1 MFQVERIILKGFTG
15 MGLHEIETFDF
26 TLERTTTIILG
37 GNGCGKS
44 SLLAVYFP
52 IAPSKTEFVD
62 GGSYTNYAKVGDN
75 RYKFFVKRQGG
86 SLVCSITNMATGAL
100 IVDGVNPKVYNARVE
115 DLTGLN
121 KEVKELINGESL
133 LTSANTELRRRWF
146 SRLSTSDLSFALD
159 FYKKLRKS
167 LSLTNGAIDHT
178 AKKVADIK
186 MRVIDDEGERER
198 LSQRLTELEQ
208 ELAELNKAINLLP
221 GIQMGIS
228 AQTIRAK
235 LLGLSTDVTA
245 ILEAKTLPTPA
256 TIADALARLNTWR
269 ELAAAA
275 EASVGTYNKELSL
288 LLDEVNRQ
296 EYLMRN
302 HAGLKETIETL
313 CTSVANHCVDNWTW
327 GELALSD
334 TISIPML
341 RKAQVDARQWTRELS
356 SAVDYVH
363 NHDKLRQA
371 EENLLTH
378 DATSV
383 AYKEKKQRAANIL
396 ERLQHDRSHFLDTQ
410 EVDCPRCTYRFRPGI
425 TDSLENIDAEIAKQ
439 NQWIRELDVALETHM
454 TTRSEIEEDVNAK
467 RKIRDVLM
475 TYSRDPI
482 VAMFFKTV
490 QAEDAF
496 IVNRHKLASLMTHF
510 VDEVNEGIS
519 YRTYVEQLNKAQQ
532 EWEEA
537 TRAVGNV
544 DAALEAKV
552 KRLRGILDEESV
564 KLTTARAEMKL
575 AQDEHDRQQT
585 LYGRADVVLKAWE
598 GIEQDVET
606 STNNE
611 AVRYLIQQRENKLD
625 AYATARDRFRVM
637 ESELTVLTGL
647 EAELTDLKMRQF
659 NNRQMITAFSP
670 EKGVLSRYIYNS
682 VVRITELMNK
692 YIGAVWNY
700 PMQVLPCDVTE
711 GDMDYTFP
719 YVLNNQPEQVPDV
732 CKGSKAQKSIFNL
745 AYRLTAYKALNLQ
758 GYPLL
763 LDEPSEGMDEEHR
776 HALVG
781 FIKLLI
787 NSGEFSQVIVVSH
800 DADMHSKLNEAAYC
814 VIEPTGVTLPPVY
827 NTGVKIVYA
836 S

>member
-1 MFQVERIILKGFTG
+1 MFQVERIVLKGFTG

-26 TLERTTTIILG
+26 TLEQMTTIILG

-62 GGSYTNYAKVGDN
+62 GGSYTNYAKAGDN

-86 SLVCSITNMATGAL
+86 SLVCSITDLATGAL
-100 IVDGVNPKVYNARVE
+100 IVDGVNPKVYNSRVE

-133 LTSANTELRRRWF
+133 LTSANTEQRRRWF
-146 SRLSTSDLSFALD
+146 TRLSTSDLSFALD

-178 AKKVADIK
+178 SKKVADLK

-208 ELAELNKAINLLP
+208 ELAELNKAINNLP
-221 GIQMGIS
+221 GVQMGVS
-228 AQTIRAK
+228 ASTIKAK
-235 LLGLSTDVTA
+235 LQSLGTA
-245 ILEAKTLPTPA
+245 TGEILAAKTLPTA
-256 TIADALARLNTWR
+256 LTIETALTELNTWR
-269 ELAAAA
+269 ELAASA
-275 EASVGTYNKELSL
+275 EASVSAYNKELSL

-302 HAGLKETIETL
+302 HAGLKDTL
-313 CTSVANHCVDNWTW
+313 AQLTAQVENFRLDQWMW
-327 GELALSD
+327 PELAQSD
-334 TISIPML
+334 TISLPML
-341 RKAQVDARQWTRELS
+341 RKAQADCRQWSRELS
-356 SAVDYVH
+356 GAVDYIH
-363 NHDKLRQA
+363 TNDKLRQA
-371 EENLLTH
+371 EENLTAH

-396 ERLQHDRSHFLDTQ
+396 ERLHHDRTHFLDTQ
-410 EVDCPRCTYRFRPGI
+410 EVDCPKCNFRFRPGVN
-425 TDSLENIDAEIAKQ
+425 DSLENIDAEIAKQ
-439 NQWIRELDVALETHM
+439 NQWIREIDVALETHM
-454 TTRSEIEEDVNAK
+454 TTRSALEEDVNAK

-496 IVNRHKLASLMTHF
+496 VANRHKLPALVDRF
-510 VDEVNEGIS
+510 VCEM
-519 YRTYVEQLNKAQQ
+519 
-532 EWEEA
+532 EEA
-537 TRAVGNV
+537 VTCRNTYDQLKKAEKEWDDALRAMGNV

-552 KRLRGILDEESV
+552 KRLRGILDDESV
-564 KLTTARAEMKL
+564 KLTTARSGL
-575 AQDEHDRQQT
+575 NDAQNEYGRQQS
-585 LYGRADVVLKAWE
+585 LYALADVVLRGWE
-598 GIEQDVET
+598 GIEQDIET
-606 STNNE
+606 SCNNE

-637 ESELTVLTGL
+637 ESEMAVLTGL
-647 EAELTDLKMRQF
+647 EAELTDLKLRQF

-682 VVRITELMNK
+682 VVRITDLMNK

-745 AYRLTAYKALNLQ
+745 AYRLTAYKALNLH

-781 FIKLLI
+781 FIKMLI

-800 DADMHSKLNEAAYC
+800 DADVHSKLNEAAYC

-836 S
+836 D

>member
-26 TLERTTTIILG
+26 TIEQMTTIILG

-62 GGSYTNYAKVGDN
+62 GGSYTNYAKAGDN

-86 SLVCSITNMATGAL
+86 SLVCSITDLASGAL

-121 KEVKELINGESL
+121 KEVKELVNGEAL
-133 LTSANTELRRRWF
+133 LTSANTETRRRWF

-178 AKKVADIK
+178 AKKVADLK

-208 ELAELNKAINLLP
+208 ELAELNKAINKLP
-221 GIQMGIS
+221 GVQMGVS
-228 AQTIRAK
+228 AATIKAK
-235 LLGLSTDVTA
+235 LQQLGTA
-245 ILEAKTLPTPA
+245 TGEILAAKTLPTQLSIE
-256 TIADALARLNTWR
+256 TALTDLNTWR
-269 ELAAAA
+269 ELAASA
-275 EASVGTYNKELSL
+275 EASVAAYNKELSL

-302 HAGLKETIETL
+302 HAGLKETIDTL
-313 CTSVANHCVDNWTW
+313 RVSVSNHQVENWKW

-334 TISIPML
+334 TISTPML
-341 RKAQVDARQWTRELS
+341 LKAQDDARQWSRELS
-356 SAVDYVH
+356 GAVDYIH

-383 AYKEKKQRAANIL
+383 AYKEKRQRATNIL
-396 ERLQHDRSHFLDTQ
+396 ERLHHERTHFLDTQ
-410 EVDCPRCTYRFRPGI
+410 EVNCPKCSFTFRPGVN
-425 TDSLENIDAEIAKQ
+425 DSLENIDAEIAKQ
-439 NQWIRELDVALETHM
+439 NQWIREIDVALETHM
-454 TTRSEIEEDVNAK
+454 TTRPEMEEDVNAK
-467 RKIRDVLM
+467 RKIRDVIM

-490 QAEDAF
+490 QEEDAF
-496 IVNRHKLASLMTHF
+496 VTNRHKLPGLIAHF
-510 VDEVNEGIS
+510 IDEVKEAIG
-519 YRTYVEQLNKAQQ
+519 YRTHVEQLNRAQK

-564 KLTTARAEMKL
+564 KLTTARSGLNA
-575 AQDEHDRQQT
+575 AQNEYGRQQS
-585 LYGRADVVLKAWE
+585 LYALADVVLRGWE
-598 GIEQDVET
+598 GVEQDIET
-606 STNNE
+606 SCNNE

-682 VVRITELMNK
+682 VVRITDLMNK

-745 AYRLTAYKALNLQ
+745 AYRLTAYKALNLH

-781 FIKLLI
+781 FIKMLI

-800 DADMHSKLNEAAYC
+800 DADVHSKLNEAAYC

-836 S
+836 E

>member
-26 TLERTTTIILG
+26 TIEQMTTIILG

-62 GGSYTNYAKVGDN
+62 GGSYTNYAKAGDN

-86 SLVCSITNMATGAL
+86 SLVCSITDLASGAL

-121 KEVKELINGESL
+121 KDVKELINGESL

-146 SRLSTSDLSFALD
+146 TRLSTSDLSFALD

-208 ELAELNKAINLLP
+208 ELAELNKAINKLP
-221 GIQMGIS
+221 GVQMGVS
-228 AQTIRAK
+228 AATIKAK
-235 LLGLSTDVTA
+235 LQNLGTA
-245 ILEAKTLPTPA
+245 TGEILAAKTLPT
-256 TIADALARLNTWR
+256 ALSIETALTELNTWR
-269 ELAAAA
+269 ELAASA
-275 EASVGTYNKELSL
+275 EASVAAYNKELSL

-302 HAGLKETIETL
+302 HVGLKETIDTL
-313 CTSVANHCVDNWTW
+313 HVSLSNHAVNDWKW
-327 GELALSD
+327 GELALSE

-341 RKAQVDARQWTRELS
+341 RKAQEDARQWSRELS
-356 SAVDYVH
+356 GAVDYIH

-383 AYKEKKQRAANIL
+383 AYKEKRQRAMNIL
-396 ERLQHDRSHFLDTQ
+396 ERLQHERTHFLDTQ
-410 EVDCPRCTYRFRPGI
+410 EVNCPKCSFTFRPGVN
-425 TDSLENIDAEIAKQ
+425 DSLENIDAEIAKQ
-439 NQWIRELDVALETHM
+439 NQWIREIDVALETHM
-454 TTRSEIEEDVNAK
+454 TTRPEIEEDVNAK
-467 RKIRDVLM
+467 RKIRDVIM

-482 VAMFFKTV
+482 VALFFKTV
-490 QAEDAF
+490 QDEDAF
-496 IVNRHKLASLMTHF
+496 VVNRHKLPSLISHF
-510 VDEVNEGIS
+510 IDEVKEGIS
-519 YRTYVEQLNKAQQ
+519 YRTYVEQLNKAQK

-564 KLTTARAEMKL
+564 KLTTARAGL
-575 AQDEHDRQQT
+575 NAAQNEYGRQQS
-585 LYGRADVVLKAWE
+585 LYALADVVLRGWE
-598 GIEQDVET
+598 GIEQDIET
-606 STNNE
+606 SCNNE

-637 ESELTVLTGL
+637 ESELAVLTGL

-682 VVRITELMNK
+682 VVRITDLMNK

-745 AYRLTAYKALNLQ
+745 AYRLTAYKALNLH

-781 FIKLLI
+781 FIKMLI

-800 DADMHSKLNEAAYC
+800 DADVHSKLNEAAYC

-836 S
+836 E